1 MESNHVQS
9 RRGDGGL
16 ITLRTPQQTIFATS
30 THKDKD
36 VYTTSEYPQTESFV
50 RMLRNSAIAKKL
62 RDILTQAVVIN
73 RHRISL
79 IIFPDEIRGRAV
91 SLQQMSFLLRVFC
104 CGCHKKYG
112 TGQQ

>member
-1 MESNHVQS
+1 VESNHVQ
-9 RRGDGGL
+9 RCRGDGGL

-73 RHRISL
+73 RHRIGLIYTSL
-79 IIFPDEIRGRAV
+79 FTNMVA
-91 SLQQMSFLLRVFC
+91 
-104 CGCHKKYG
+104 HKKKIQTYK
-112 TGQQ
+112 QKAV